1 MLSKLND
8 NQLTL
13 LANTCLEI
21 HVQQILRDSLL
32 LKELPESDGGLEVV
46 FGMADV
52 RATDL
57 LMIRNL
63 V

>member
-1 MLSKLND
+1 MQLND

-21 HVQQILRDSLL
+21 HIQQILRDSLL
-32 LKELPESDGGLEVV
+32 LKDLPESDGGLEVV